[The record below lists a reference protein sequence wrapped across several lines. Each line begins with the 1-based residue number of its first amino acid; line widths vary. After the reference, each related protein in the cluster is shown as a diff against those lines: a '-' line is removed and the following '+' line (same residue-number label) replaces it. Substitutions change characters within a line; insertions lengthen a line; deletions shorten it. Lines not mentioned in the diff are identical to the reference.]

1 MLSLTASRMAAGISL
16 PLTSQFRKALR
27 RSASTSLPTS
37 RAVTVLTT
45 LHSSSARRQALQST
59 SLQALPSVRAA
70 RVAAVA
76 PTLLLQA
83 TRSSPTTS
91 TRPRLPRL
99 SAQER
104 VGRISTS
111 STAGKTRPARASRVY
126 PMDIRAFQQGPTAR
140 PTAVTPT
147 IADQVPTTSSSAP
160 TVYS

>member
-1 MLSLTASRMAAGISL
+1 MHSLTASGMAAGISL

-37 RAVTVLTT
+37 RAVTVSMT
-45 LHSSSARRQALQST
+45 LPSLSARRQALQST
-59 SLQALPSVRAA
+59 SLQALRSV
-70 RVAAVA
+70 RVAAVV
-76 PTLLLQA
+76 PPLLQA
-83 TRSSPTTS
+83 TKFSPTTS
-91 TRPRLPRL
+91 TRPRLLRL

-104 VGRISTS
+104 AGRISIS

-126 PMDIRAFQQGPTAR
+126 PTDIRAFQQGPTVR
-140 PTAVTPT
+140 PTAVIPT